1 MDNIVIDSS
10 DSDSDSDYEDSSDG
24 HSEREEVVYESEN
37 FLNHLKKTDYE
48 KNRNRLFTPDLEEVD
63 IFVDS
68 TGQSDKNEYIYEL
81 FSENGK
87 TGGHGEYKAV
97 IGIKL
102 IRACIGQTNS
112 DDEHFVDICLE
123 NIPYKACI
131 DNKDGRCV
139 IDRICMTN
147 GSGLLNQNESYE
159 FRETNYF
166 FPITLHKLKIKLWVK
181 YTNNDVDWAVYN
193 TTIHN
198 TFQFR
203 LTLLKNYDLI
213 K

>member
-1 MDNIVIDSS
+1 MDNIIIDS
-10 DSDSDSDYEDSSDG
+10 SDSDSDYEDSSDG
-24 HSEREEVVYESEN
+24 HSEREEAIYESEN
-37 FLNHLKKTDYE
+37 FLNHMKKTDYE
-48 KNRNRLFTPDLEEVD
+48 TNRNRLFTPDLEEVD
-63 IFVDS
+63 IFVESKD
-68 TGQSDKNEYIYEL
+68 TANVNDYTYLL
-81 FSENGK
+81 FSNNEK

-102 IRACIGQTNS
+102 IRACIAQNS
-112 DDEHFVDICLE
+112 HEQEHFVDICLE

-131 DNKDGRCV
+131 DNKERRHVMGRL
-139 IDRICMTN
+139 CMTKGPN
-147 GSGLLNQNESYE
+147 LLNQNESYE

-166 FPITLHKLKIKLWVK
+166 FPICLHKLKIKLMYK
-181 YTNNDVDWAVYN
+181 PTHNNDVWAIYN
-193 TTIHN
+193 SDHHN

>member
-10 DSDSDSDYEDSSDG
+10 ESDSDYEDSSDG
-24 HSEREEVVYESEN
+24 HSESEENIYESEH
-37 FLNHLKKTDYE
+37 FLNHIKKTQYE
-48 KNRNRLFTPDLEEVD
+48 NNRNTLFTPDLEEID

-68 TGQSDKNEYIYEL
+68 IDKTDVNEYIYEL
-81 FSENGK
+81 YSNNSK

-102 IRACIGQTNS
+102 IRACIGQTNT
-112 DDEHFVDICLE
+112 DKEHFVDICIE

-131 DNKDGRCV
+131 HNKDGRSV

-159 FRETNYF
+159 FKENNYF
-166 FPITLHKLKIKLWVK
+166 FPITLQKLKVKLMYKFIDNNNDWEK
-181 YTNNDVDWAVYN
+181 YTSN
-193 TTIHN
+193 IHN
-198 TFQFR
+198 SFQFR
-203 LTLLKNYDLI
+203 LTLIKNYDLI